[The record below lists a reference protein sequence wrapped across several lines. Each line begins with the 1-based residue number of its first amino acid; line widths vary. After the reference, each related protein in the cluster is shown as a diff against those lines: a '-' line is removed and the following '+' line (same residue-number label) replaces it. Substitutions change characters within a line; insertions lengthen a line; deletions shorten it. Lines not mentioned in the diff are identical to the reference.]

1 MGTAACGQFR
11 QTLLLGSGQGLLRE
25 RCPTGQF
32 QHGFQQNAAFELHR
46 IQSRFCQFLLHRL
59 HGGTGR
65 IYHLSSSI
73 SSGMQGFSAAM
84 AHSMRDASGSRVVML
99 DLQTGPRQG
108 TGQPVVAFAGDTDK
122 LIGDP
127 DHHRQQQ
134 NADDHTGST

>member
-25 RCPTGQF
+25 RCSIGQF

-46 IQSRFCQFLLHRL
+46 VQSRFCQFLLHRL

-84 AHSMRDASGSRVVML
+84 AHSICDASGSRVVIRWICRPGHDRARVSQL
-99 DLQTGPRQG
+99 LLLPAIR
-108 TGQPVVAFAGDTDK
+108 
-122 LIGDP
+122 I
-127 DHHRQQQ
+127 
-134 NADDHTGST
+134 NS